1 MVKYFTN
8 ILFFITILF
17 ILIFL
22 FFYTAKT
29 KELFFDP
36 SELPTETIVILD
48 GKAPNNNGFF
58 VYTNQI
64 TDSNTATE
72 PIVWSQIQ
80 GELFSVSLAPN
91 QDIWGTDSQSTI
103 YYKTRALKDF
113 KKIKGKLR
121 NINTDGT
128 YVCGTNTKNDIFC
141 AEINDAVS
149 GKWNKI
155 GNNAKMINV
164 SNKKAYA
171 INLDNSVSYSTDI
184 TDPYNVKWEPVP
196 ITYIQFHS
204 ISLDGNKIVGI
215 NNKNDLYYADK
226 NIFTRNPNFTKIN
239 VLNEMENFIHISFK
253 NNSILVTDTSG
264 QLWWT
269 SDYKNP
275 NWVKINTKGKTFM
288 ASHNAKS

>member
-1 MVKYFTN
+1 MAKYFTN

-29 KELFFDP
+29 KELFFDS
-36 SELPTETIVILD
+36 SELPSGTIVILD

-58 VYTNQI
+58 IYTN
-64 TDSNTATE
+64 TAIE
-72 PIVWSQIQ
+72 PPIKWSQIQ

-91 QDIWGTDSQSTI
+91 GDIWGTDSQSAI
-103 YYKTRALKDF
+103 YYKAEGLKDF
-113 KKIKGKLR
+113 EKIKGELR

-128 YVCGTNTKNDIFC
+128 YVCGTNSKNDIFC
-141 AEINDAVS
+141 TEINDAIS

-164 SNKKAYA
+164 NNKKAYA

-215 NNKNDLYYADK
+215 NNKNDLYYADE

-239 VLNEMENFIHISFK
+239 VLNEMKNFIHISLK

-269 SDYKNP
+269 SNYKTP
-275 NWVKINTKGKTFM
+275 NWIKINTKGKTFM
-288 ASHNAKS
+288 ASHITKS